1 MRVPAKYLE
10 TLRKFNNGK
19 NADALANKLN
29 PGTYPISMTVTIEG
43 ELKKGE
49 SGISETRNIS
59 GSANIV
65 RYLLDRINEST
76 YNCLIRDLDEIR
88 KGEFEVKNGQSKF
101 EQRLNDVMPYREIKR
116 SGSTKFDGI
125 VIVEDVDTCETPLT
139 DMTGRPLK
147 GLTLMQGGE

>member
-43 ELKKGE
+43 QLKKGE
-49 SGISETRNIS
+49 DGTSNRRSRAGIDNILQ
-59 GSANIV
+59 
-65 RYLLDRINEST
+65 YLLDRINEST
-76 YNCLIRDLDEIR
+76 YNCLVRDLDAIR
-88 KGEFEVKNGQSKF
+88 KGNFKVNEDKF
-101 EQRLNDVMPYREIKR
+101 GPRLDTVMPYQEVPR

-147 GLTLMQGGE
+147 GLTLVQGGE